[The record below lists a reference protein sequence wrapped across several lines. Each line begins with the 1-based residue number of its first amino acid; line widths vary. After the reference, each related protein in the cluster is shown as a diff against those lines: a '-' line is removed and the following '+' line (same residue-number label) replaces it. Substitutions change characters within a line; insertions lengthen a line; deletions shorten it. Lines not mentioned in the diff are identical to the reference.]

1 MKTPSREAAW
11 AILTEYTQSQPL
23 RRHALAV
30 EATMRHLARRSGV
43 TDAAEIET
51 WGLVGMLHDFD
62 YEKYPTEQDHVW
74 RGMEIL
80 RERGWPEEIIRAVGG
95 HAFYTNIERKT
106 RMEKAILAADELTGF
121 AGACALIRPTKKIA
135 DVPVESVLKRLKEK
149 SFARS
154 VDRTYVMRGAE
165 EWGAARARTHRA
177 RPCRASADCGPHR
190 PRRRPRRGP
199 AGFSGASRTSSSLI
213 PRPGG
218 ERQPCPKTASFLPA
232 RE

>member
-1 MKTPSREAAW
+1 LTIPSRAAAW
-11 AILTEYTQSQPL
+11 SLLCEFTKSQPL

-30 EATMRHLARRSGV
+30 EAAMRHLARSSGV
-43 TDAAEIET
+43 SDPAEIET

-80 RERGWPEEIIRAVGG
+80 RARGWPEPIIKAVGG
-95 HAFYTNIERKT
+95 HAFYTNIPRTTPMER
-106 RMEKAILAADELTGF
+106 AILAADELTGF

-154 VDRTYVMRGAE
+154 VDRTYVTKGAE
-165 EWGAARARTHRA
+165 EWGTPLPDLIAVVL
-177 RPCRASADCGPHR
+177 ASQVPIADRLGLGGAP
-190 PRRRPRRGP
+190 PPDLPDDPVPPEPP
-199 AGFSGASRTSSSLI
+199 A
-213 PRPGG
+213 P
-218 ERQPCPKTASFLPA
+218 
-232 RE
+232 

>member
-11 AILTEYTQSQPL
+11 ALLTEFTLSQPL

-30 EATMRHLARRSGV
+30 EATMRHLARSSGV
-43 TDAAEIET
+43 IDAAQIEA

-62 YEKYPTEQDHVW
+62 YEEYPTEQDHVW

-121 AGACALIRPTKKIA
+121 VGACALIRPTKRIA
-135 DVPVESVLKRLKEK
+135 DVPVESVVKRLKEK

-154 VDRTYVMRGAE
+154 VDRTYVTRGAE
-165 EWGAARARTHRA
+165 EWGMPVPELVALVLASQVPIADRIGLGGAPAADLSDS
-177 RPCRASADCGPHR
+177 PVP
-190 PRRRPRRGP
+190 PEPPVP
-199 AGFSGASRTSSSLI
+199 A
-213 PRPGG
+213 P
-218 ERQPCPKTASFLPA
+218 
-232 RE
+232 